1 MKEDDPPRPTPPPPG
16 GRESTDVIEV
26 AREPG
31 EDEDELIARRRGA
44 VQWVVF
50 NRPAARNAMTWHMYD
65 RLVEV
70 CQEVNEDRSVRAMV
84 LTGAGGRAFVAG
96 TDIAQF
102 RAFSTA
108 QHALDYEAR
117 GNHVMHA
124 LETVR
129 VPTIAAIAGPCTGG
143 GAGMAAACDLRLVS
157 PSARYGFPIAR
168 TLGNCLSMPN
178 YARLFTLLGP
188 ARARDILLTARL
200 MGADEMVACGLAR
213 EKVADEESLLPRA
226 QELGEELATHA
237 PLTMW
242 ASKEAMRRIRE
253 RLVPEGADSDLI
265 LSCYLSRDFKEG
277 VEAFLAKRKPEW
289 RGE

>member
-1 MKEDDPPRPTPPPPG
+1 
-16 GRESTDVIEV
+16 
-26 AREPG
+26 
-31 EDEDELIARRRGA
+31 
-44 VQWVVF
+44 
-50 NRPAARNAMTWHMYD
+50 
-65 RLVEV
+65 
-70 CQEVNEDRSVRAMV
+70 VNGDRSVRAMV

-102 RAFSTA
+102 RAFQTEKD
-108 QHALDYEAR
+108 ALDYEAR
-117 GNHVMHA
+117 GNHVMRT

-129 VPTIAAIAGPCTGG
+129 VPTIAAIAGPCTGA
-143 GAGMAAACDLRLVS
+143 GAGMAAASDLRVIS

-168 TLGNCLSMPN
+168 TLGNCLSMQN

-188 ARARDILLTARL
+188 ARAKDVLLTARL
-200 MGADEMVACGLAR
+200 MGAEEMVACGLAR
-213 EKVADEESLLPRA
+213 ERVADEESLLPRA
-226 QELGEELATHA
+226 QELAEELATHA

-265 LSCYLSRDFKEG
+265 LSCYMSSDFKEG
-277 VEAFLAKRKPEW
+277 VEAFLAKRRPEW

>member
-1 MKEDDPPRPTPPPPG
+1 MRAER
-16 GRESTDVIEV
+16 DVIEV

-31 EDEDELIARRRGA
+31 EDEDELIAKRQGP
-44 VQWVVF
+44 VQWVIF
-50 NRPAARNAMTWHMYD
+50 NRPSARNAMTWHMYE

-70 CQEVNEDRSVRAMV
+70 CEEVNADRSVRAMV
-84 LTGAGGRAFVAG
+84 LTGAGGRAFVSG

-102 RAFSTA
+102 RSFTTE

-117 GNHVMHA
+117 GNRVMRT

-143 GAGMAAACDLRLVS
+143 GAGMAASCDLRVVS
-157 PSARYGFPIAR
+157 PTARYGFPIAR
-168 TLGNCLSMPN
+168 TLGNCLSMQN
-178 YARLFTLLGP
+178 YARLFSLLGP
-188 ARARDILLTARL
+188 ARAKDILLTARL
-200 MGADEMVACGLAR
+200 MGAEEMVACGLAR
-213 EKVADEESLLPRA
+213 ELVPDEEALLPRA
-226 QELGEELATHA
+226 QELAEQLATHA

-242 ASKEAMRRIRE
+242 ASKEAMRRIRD
-253 RLVPEGADSDLI
+253 RLVPDGADSDLI
-265 LSCYLSRDFKEG
+265 LSCYMSADFKEG

>member
-1 MKEDDPPRPTPPPPG
+1 MRQEERG
-16 GRESTDVIEV
+16 VIEV
-26 AREPG
+26 ASHPG
-31 EDEDELIARRRGA
+31 DGEDELIARRQGS

-70 CQEVNEDRSVRAMV
+70 CEEVNRDRSVRAMV

-96 TDIAQF
+96 TDISQF
-102 RAFSTA
+102 RSFTTER
-108 QHALDYEAR
+108 HALDYEAR
-117 GNHVMHA
+117 GNHVMRT

-168 TLGNCLSMPN
+168 TLGNCLSMQN
-178 YARLFTLLGP
+178 YVRLFSLLGP
-188 ARARDILLTARL
+188 ARAKDILLTARL
-200 MGADEMVACGLAR
+200 MGAEEMVASGLAR
-213 EKVADEESLLPRA
+213 EMAPDEESLLPRA
-226 QELGEELATHA
+226 QALADELATHA
-237 PLTMW
+237 PLTMA

-253 RLVPEGADSDLI
+253 RLMPEGADSDLI
-265 LSCYLSRDFKEG
+265 LSCYMSWDFKEG
-277 VEAFLAKRKPEW
+277 VEAFLAKR
-289 RGE
+289 

>member
-1 MKEDDPPRPTPPPPG
+1 VRAER
-16 GRESTDVIEV
+16 DVVEI
-26 AREPG
+26 ARQPG
-31 EDEDELIARRRGA
+31 EGDDELIALRSGS

-50 NRPAARNAMTWHMYD
+50 NRPGARNAMTWHMYD

-70 CQEVNEDRSVRAMV
+70 CQEVNADRSVRAMV

-102 RAFSTA
+102 RAFTTESD
-108 QHALDYEAR
+108 ALDYEAR
-117 GNHVMHA
+117 GNHVMRT

-143 GAGMAAACDLRLVS
+143 GAGMAAACDLRVVS

-168 TLGNCLSMPN
+168 TLGNCLSMQN

-188 ARARDILLTARL
+188 ARAKDVLLTARL

-213 EKVADEESLLPRA
+213 EQVPDEESLLPRA
-226 QELGEELATHA
+226 QALADELATHA

-265 LSCYLSRDFKEG
+265 LSCYMSADFKEG

>member
-1 MKEDDPPRPTPPPPG
+1 MKVER
-16 GRESTDVIEV
+16 DVIEV
-26 AREPG
+26 ARDPG
-31 EDEDELIARRRGA
+31 EDDDELIALRHGS
-44 VQWVVF
+44 VQWVIF
-50 NRPAARNAMTWHMYD
+50 NRPSARNAMTWHMYE

-70 CQEVNEDRSVRAMV
+70 CEEVNADRSVRAMV
-84 LTGAGGRAFVAG
+84 LTGAGGRAFVSG

-102 RAFSTA
+102 RSFTTE

-117 GNHVMHA
+117 GNHVMRT

-143 GAGMAAACDLRLVS
+143 GAGMAASCDLRLVS

-168 TLGNCLSMPN
+168 TLGNCLSMQN
-178 YARLFTLLGP
+178 YTRLFSLLGP
-188 ARARDILLTARL
+188 ARTKDILLTARL
-200 MGADEMVACGLAR
+200 MGAEEMVACGLAR
-213 EKVADEESLLPRA
+213 EVVPDEEALLPRA
-226 QELGEELATHA
+226 QELAEQLATHA

-265 LSCYLSRDFKEG
+265 VSCYMSADFKEG
-277 VEAFLAKRKPEW
+277 VESFLAKRKPEW

>member
-1 MKEDDPPRPTPPPPG
+1 MRAER
-16 GRESTDVIEV
+16 DVIDV

-31 EDEDELIARRRGA
+31 EGEDELIARRRGP
-44 VQWVVF
+44 VQWVIF
-50 NRPAARNAMTWHMYD
+50 NRPSARNAMTWHMYE

-70 CQEVNEDRSVRAMV
+70 CEEVNGDRSVRAMV
-84 LTGAGGRAFVAG
+84 LTGAGGRAFVSG

-102 RAFSTA
+102 RSFTTEKD
-108 QHALDYEAR
+108 ALDYEAR
-117 GNHVMHA
+117 GNHVMRT

-143 GAGMAAACDLRLVS
+143 GAGMAAACDLRMVS

-168 TLGNCLSMPN
+168 TLGNCLSMQN
-178 YARLFTLLGP
+178 YARLFALLGP
-188 ARARDILLTARL
+188 SRARDVLLTARL
-200 MGADEMVACGLAR
+200 MGAAEMVACGLAR
-213 EKVADEESLLPRA
+213 ELVADEAALLPRA
-226 QELGEELATHA
+226 QELAEQLATHA

-265 LSCYLSRDFKEG
+265 LSCYMSRDFKEG

-289 RGE
+289 RGV